1 MQRTPLAMALP
12 LLAAIVVIIWGG
24 GIGVIFIVLNETGA
38 GVWGAIIIGMA
49 LVVGI
54 PLLAAIHR
62 PILDILL
69 PPFEAVQRQ
78 MSEIADLLSPAL
90 KRPSLAMVLPI
101 LAALVIIGW
110 GGGIGIIFIVLNETG
125 AGVWGAIIIGMGL
138 VLGIPSVAALLAVSR
153 R

>member
-90 KRPSLAMVLPI
+90 KRPVSSNGPTH
-101 LAALVIIGW
+101 IGRFSHNRV
-110 GGGIGIIFIVLNETG
+110 GRRHRDHIH
-125 AGVWGAIIIGMGL
+125 
-138 VLGIPSVAALLAVSR
+138 SVE
-153 R
+153 